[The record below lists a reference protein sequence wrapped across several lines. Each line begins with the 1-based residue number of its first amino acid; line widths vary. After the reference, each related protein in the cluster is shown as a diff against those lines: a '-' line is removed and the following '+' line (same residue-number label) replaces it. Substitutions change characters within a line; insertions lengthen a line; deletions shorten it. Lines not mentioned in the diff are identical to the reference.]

1 MKLGHRHKD
10 HILWAVWL
18 EKILEVGAQPCET
31 SRRYVVSSKAWNLAY
46 HVLARISK
54 HFNVFPFPGFWV
66 LSSCGDGEGTG
77 DHMII
82 KFTKCQ
88 DAPLGAGH
96 GQGHG
101 ESDGH
106 NLGQNGNKNIS
117 T

>member
-1 MKLGHRHKD
+1 MS
-10 HILWAVWL
+10 
-18 EKILEVGAQPCET
+18 P
-31 SRRYVVSSKAWNLAY
+31 
-46 HVLARISK
+46 
-54 HFNVFPFPGFWV
+54 
-66 LSSCGDGEGTG
+66 CGDGEGTG

-88 DAPLGAGH
+88 DAPLGAGR

-106 NLGQNGNKNIS
+106 NSGQNGNKNIS

>member
-1 MKLGHRHKD
+1 MCSLVGKD
-10 HILWAVWL
+10 LQ
-18 EKILEVGAQPCET
+18 GPRPCET
-31 SRRYVVSSKAWNLAY
+31 SRRYVDSLPTY

-88 DAPLGAGH
+88 DAPLGAGR

-106 NLGQNGNKNIS
+106 NPGQNGNKNIS